1 MRHMLIKL
9 IATSALLLSQ
19 SSWAELSGNQLLDL
33 CSGYSSNSD
42 IDNRNSVGC
51 LYYIQGVLD
60 GKRIGYFAGY
70 LGGRIMGVDKAKI
83 MVDKA
88 KNTKTLEI
96 ATKEAYLEE
105 AYLAKAAQYDS
116 GFCAYGSQAL
126 EQYAKVIVNFLKDH
140 PETNHFQASTQ
151 IDLALSKAF
160 PLPCNK

>member
-9 IATSALLLSQ
+9 IATSAILLSQ

-70 LGGRIMGVDKAKI
+70 LGGRIVG
-83 MVDKA
+83 VDKA
-88 KNTKTLEI
+88 KNTKTFQEI
-96 ATKEAYLEE
+96 ATKE

-116 GFCAYGSQAL
+116 GFCAYGSQTL
-126 EQYAKVIVNFLKDH
+126 EQYAKVIVIFLKDH
-140 PETNHFQASTQ
+140 PETNHFHASTQ